1 MCPTIFFTLIVRSSH
16 VTKSGQWDISK
27 ISCMGFLGKLFFHY
41 HKEESKSKN
50 GYILPSILPLLLP
63 EIWIWGLEVEQLCFD
78 REKISHRLVRVKHQ
92 ERSLDPWVPASALEY
107 YFWTCYVW
115 KNTLIWLIYTIWF
128 LLYVFKWKE
137 KIFLKKKINTLLG
150 KKWTKHTKYNF
161 KTTKVKNEK
170 VLKITNNN
178 KKF

>member
-1 MCPTIFFTLIVRSSH
+1 MHFAIHSSL
-16 VTKSGQWDISK
+16 T
-27 ISCMGFLGKLFFHY
+27 
-41 HKEESKSKN
+41 
-50 GYILPSILPLLLP
+50 PSWNMNLRPRGRTTMFWP
-63 EIWIWGLEVEQLCFD
+63 WEN
-78 REKISHRLVRVKHQ
+78 KSHRLVRVKRQ

-137 KIFLKKKINTLLG
+137 KNFLKKKINTLLG